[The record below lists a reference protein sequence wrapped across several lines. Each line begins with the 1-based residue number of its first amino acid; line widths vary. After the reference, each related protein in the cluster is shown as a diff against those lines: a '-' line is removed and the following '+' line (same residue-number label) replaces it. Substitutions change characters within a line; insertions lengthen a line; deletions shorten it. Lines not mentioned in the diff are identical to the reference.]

1 MCGISGLVNWGN
13 QETLA
18 RMTLEDGVSIFILA
32 SDETKALERFAA
44 ETAPAVREHVA
55 HERK

>member
-1 MCGISGLVNWGN
+1 MRK
-13 QETLA
+13 TLA

-32 SDETKALERFAA
+32 SDDPKTLERFAA

-55 HERK
+55 HERT